1 MADKTIMDELCPV
14 MTKFADAE
22 QMFYNKA
29 TQIEKSLHDYKS
41 QTQKYNK
48 RMPIASMR

>member
-1 MADKTIMDELCPV
+1 MANTTIMEEPCPV
-14 MTKFADAE
+14 MTKFTDDE
-22 QMFYNKA
+22 QILFNKA